1 MISNDLKRQYKA
13 VLGWCSKAVDCLAD
27 RLVFKGFDN
36 DPFDMNS
43 IFNMNNPDVFFDS
56 AILNALIASCSFV
69 YVSKDDVGDI
79 RLQVIDAANATGIID
94 PVTGLLKEGYAILQ
108 KIKRVTQLLR
118 LILSHIKQLLSKINK
133 NIFKHSCSYASLVP
147 IIHRPDAVRPF
158 GRSRITKA
166 CEYHQTYAKELL

>member
-1 MISNDLKRQYKA
+1 
-13 VLGWCSKAVDCLAD
+13 
-27 RLVFKGFDN
+27 
-36 DPFDMNS
+36 MNS

-108 KIKRVTQLLR
+108 KDKEGHAITEAYFEPYKTTVIKN
-118 LILSHIKQLLSKINK
+118 KQKY
-133 NIFKHSCSYASLVP
+133 F
-147 IIHRPDAVRPF
+147 
-158 GRSRITKA
+158 
-166 CEYHQTYAKELL
+166 